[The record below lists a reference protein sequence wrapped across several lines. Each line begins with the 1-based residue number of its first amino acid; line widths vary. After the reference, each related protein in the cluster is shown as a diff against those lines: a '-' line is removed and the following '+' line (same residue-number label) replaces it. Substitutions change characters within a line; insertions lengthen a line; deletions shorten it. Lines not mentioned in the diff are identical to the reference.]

1 MTPTA
6 ELSRRPPPSSKTV
19 SDQMKK
25 MPRSDTAVEIA
36 LRREL
41 HGLGLRYRVNLRGLP
56 GTPDIAFTR
65 TKIAVFVDGCFWHRC
80 PDHGVTPKSNTDWW
94 KKKLDGN
101 VERDGR
107 KDRELESMGWL
118 PVHVWEHEDPTL
130 AAKRIFR
137 TLLRLSL
144 VVVL

>member
-25 MPRSDTAVEIA
+25 MPRSDTTVEIA

-80 PDHGVTPKSNTDWW
+80 PDHSVMPKSNTDWW
-94 KKKLDGN
+94 KTKLDGN

-118 PVHVWEHEDPTL
+118 PVHVWEHEDPAV
-130 AAKRIFR
+130 AANTIRELWLKRQKHR
-137 TLLRLSL
+137 
-144 VVVL
+144 

>member
-25 MPRSDTAVEIA
+25 MPRSDTTVEIA

-80 PDHGVTPKSNTDWW
+80 PDHGVMPKSNTDWW
-94 KKKLDGN
+94 RTKLDGN

-118 PVHVWEHEDPTL
+118 PVHVWEHENPAI
-130 AAKRIFR
+130 AAEGIFKKWKS
-137 TLLRLSL
+137 RLPDR
-144 VVVL
+144 